1 MKNLIL
7 FILCPY
13 LLLAQG
19 EFDQWRFGYNAGI
32 DFSAGYPVVVSS
44 GVSISSPEAA
54 ASVSDCDGDLLFY
67 TDGLDVWAKN
77 NNRMQNG
84 YDLRGVGA
92 AYPSSQGTLIVKRP
106 QSSSIYYIFTSSD
119 IFGVNYSIVNMAAN
133 GGLGSVI
140 QKNINLSN
148 GLTQKLGVTYH
159 GNGKDIWVITH
170 YENSDVYEAFLVTQ
184 TGIGGSSV
192 KSSTGPKFT
201 SSHGDI
207 KFNQSGTKIAAVV
220 QDQDLITLADFNK
233 NTGKVSNSYGVIGDI
248 KHPHGCEFSPDDSK
262 MYVSAWDVLSSGGV
276 FQFNTFS
283 SISNSSSLVSSVK
296 VSGSYTPNGSLQ
308 LAPDGKIYISND
320 GGFSGNSY
328 LGIINFPNNSAGSIG
343 FNDRGINLGSG
354 SSSWEL
360 PNVTLTN
367 KDLPVSK
374 SILSSQ
380 FCFGDSTLFLLSN
393 NSGLVEV
400 LWDFDD
406 PNSGISNFSSILSP
420 HHIFSEPG
428 VYTINVKVT
437 NVCNIEEYSQ
447 VITIQE
453 LPELSLDSMTVC
465 PDLSVQIGEDS
476 ELGVAYNWSPGLGLS
491 DTEISN
497 PFFNSSYTESSNVEY
512 VLLGTSSNGCSVS
525 DTLTIELN
533 PKFIGTPDVYLCPGF
548 GVTLFLDSAI
558 KTANWESNIF
568 VNDLSSLSPYVNP
581 DIPTNF
587 MVDLIDSNNC
597 YYSDT
602 VFVNSLA
609 KVPVSAGIAK
619 SICYGD
625 SITIGEDV
633 SPDSSLFSWSPIE
646 GISNSTSVVTQA
658 SPISSQWYYVTV
670 TNDTCS
676 ALDSVYILVNDLPTL
691 NLVPVDTSI
700 CMLDTVFFSVTGSE
714 YYNWFINDS
723 SVLASNKYELVI
735 KKDLVAIVEGQDVN
749 GCVGYD
755 TSLIKVLALPILNLT
770 PDASICIGDSIKLT
784 VSGGVDYLWSESSF
798 GIDSVVEFIPEKTNV
813 YSVKVVGSNSCY
825 DVDSVLVVVN
835 DLPTIELM
843 SDTLICE
850 GSKAYLWARGGEA
863 YEWSPNLYLGSNL
876 GSEVISSP
884 IDPIS
889 YKVVVIDSNKCI
901 DSMFTSININVNPI
915 ANFNYS
921 ILPICEGLGVEFS
934 DSSELADS
942 YSWFFGDGSYSNEKD
957 PYHVFKYNSNTRTS
971 LVIGNNDVCYDTLKM
986 DFNWPEISNAIDVFV
1001 PNIITPNSDG
1011 INDCLTIT
1019 APSEFES
1026 CTSFIVYNRWGMKVF
1041 DSSLEFH
1048 QNFCGYNAYNNNEL
1062 SEGTYFYTVKVS
1074 TYYLNGFVSI
1084 VK

>member
-1 MKNLIL
+1 MRNLIL

-32 DFSAGYPVVVSS
+32 DFSAGYPVAVSS

-54 ASVSDCDGDLLFY
+54 ASVSDCNGNLLFY
-67 TDGLDVWAKN
+67 TDGQDVWAKN
-77 NNRMQNG
+77 DNRMQNG
-84 YDLRGVGA
+84 YDLRGIGA

-106 QSSSIYYIFTSSD
+106 QSSAIYYIFTSSD

-133 GGLGSVI
+133 GGLGAVI

-184 TGIGGSSV
+184 IGIGGSSV

-220 QDQDLITLADFNK
+220 QDQDLITLANFNK

-262 MYVSAWDVLSSGGV
+262 LYISAWDISSSGGV
-276 FQFNTFS
+276 FQFNTLS
-283 SISNSSSLVSSVK
+283 SNGSSLTSPVK

-320 GGFSGNSY
+320 GGFFENSY

-343 FNDRGINLGSG
+343 FIERGINLGSG

-367 KDLPVSK
+367 NDLPIPK
-374 SILSSQ
+374 SILSSK
-380 FCFGDSTLFLLSN
+380 FCFGDSTLFSLSN
-393 NSGLVEV
+393 HSGLVEV
-400 LWDFDD
+400 FWDFDD
-406 PNSGISNFSSILSP
+406 PNSGILNFSSTLNP
-420 HHIFSEPG
+420 NHIFSEPG
-428 VYTINVKVT
+428 IYTINVKVT
-437 NVCNIEEYSQ
+437 NVCDIEEYSQ
-447 VITIQE
+447 VITIE
-453 LPELSLDSMTVC
+453 DTPDLSLDSITVC
-465 PDLSVQIGEDS
+465 PDLSVQIGEDK
-476 ELGVAYNWSPGLGLS
+476 EFGVSYNWSPSSGLS
-491 DTEISN
+491 DTDISN
-497 PFFNSSYTESSNVEY
+497 PFFNSSEMKSSNIEY
-512 VLLGTSSNGCSVS
+512 VLSARSSNGCSVS
-525 DTLTIELN
+525 DTLSIELN
-533 PKFIGTPDVYLCPGF
+533 PKFIGAPDVYLCPGF
-548 GVTLFLDSAI
+548 GVKLFLDSAI
-558 KTANWESNIF
+558 KTANWESNVFI
-568 VNDLSSLSPYVNP
+568 NDLSSLSPYVNP

-602 VFVNSLA
+602 VFVNSSA
-609 KVPVSAGIAK
+609 KVPVSAGIGG

-625 SITIGEDV
+625 SITLGEDI
-633 SPDSSLFSWSPIE
+633 SPDSSMFSWSPIE
-646 GISNSTSVVTQA
+646 GIINSSSIVTQA
-658 SPISSQWYYVTV
+658 SPAFSQWYYVTI

-676 ALDSVYILVNDLPTL
+676 ALDSVYVLVNELPNL
-691 NLVPVDTSI
+691 NLVPVDTFI
-700 CMLDTVFFSVTGSE
+700 CMLDTVFFSVTGAE
-714 YYNWFINDS
+714 VYNWFINDS
-723 SVLASNKYELVI
+723 SVLASNKYEFVLQNNLV
-735 KKDLVAIVEGQDVN
+735 VVVEGQDIN
-749 GCVGYD
+749 GCVGFD
-755 TSLIKVLALPILNLT
+755 TTFIKVLALPVLNLT
-770 PDASICIGDSIKLT
+770 PDTSICIGDSIKLT
-784 VSGGVDYLWSESSF
+784 VSGGIDYLWSESYF
-798 GIDSVVEFIPEKTNV
+798 GVDSVVEFTPKKTNV
-813 YSVKVVGSNSCY
+813 YFVKGVGSNSCY
-825 DVDSVLVVVN
+825 NVDSVLVIVN

-843 SDTLICE
+843 SDTLVCE
-850 GSKAYLWARGGEA
+850 GSKAFLWARGGEE
-863 YEWSPNLYLGSNL
+863 YEWHPNLYLNSNL
-876 GSEVISSP
+876 GSEVISLP
-884 IDPIS
+884 LDPIS

-901 DSMFTSININVNPI
+901 DSMFTSIDINVKPL

-934 DSSELADS
+934 DSSELADN
-942 YSWFFGDGSYSNEKD
+942 YSWFFGDGFSSNEKD
-957 PYHVFKYNSNTRTS
+957 PYHVFSYNSNTRTS
-971 LVIGNNDVCYDTLKM
+971 LVIGNNDVCYDTLTM
-986 DFNWPEISNAIDVFV
+986 YFNWPEISNAIDVFV

-1019 APSEFES
+1019 VPSEFES

-1041 DSSLEFH
+1041 DSSLESH
-1048 QNFCGYNAYNNNEL
+1048 QIFCGYNAYNNNAL
-1062 SEGTYFYTVKVS
+1062 SEGTYFYKVKIG

>member
-1 MKNLIL
+1 MKSLIL

-13 LLLAQG
+13 LLLSQG

-32 DFSAGYPVVVSS
+32 DFSAGYAVVVSS

-67 TDGLDVWAKN
+67 TDGQDVWAKN
-77 NNRMQNG
+77 NNRMENG

-92 AYPSSQGTLIVKRP
+92 AYPSSQGTIIVKRP

-140 QKNINLSN
+140 QKNINLSS

-192 KSSTGPKFT
+192 KSSTGPVFT

-233 NTGKVSNSYGVIGDI
+233 NTGKVSNSFGVVGDI
-248 KHPHGCEFSPDDSK
+248 KQPHGCEFSPDDTK
-262 MYVSAWDVLSSGGV
+262 MYVSAWDVSPSGGV
-276 FQFNTFS
+276 FQFRTLSSNFS
-283 SISNSSSLVSSVK
+283 SLMSPAK
-296 VSGSYTPNGSLQ
+296 VSESYIPNGSLQ

-320 GGFSGNSY
+320 GGFFGNSY
-328 LGIINFPNNSAGSIG
+328 LGIINFPNNSPGNIG

-367 KDLPVSK
+367 NDIPVSK

-380 FCFGDSTLFLLSN
+380 FCFGDSTLFSLSN

-420 HHIFSEPG
+420 SHVFSEPG
-428 VYTINVKVT
+428 IYTINVKVT

-447 VITIQE
+447 IITIQE

-465 PDLSVQIGEDS
+465 PDLSVQIGRDS
-476 ELGVAYNWSPGLGLS
+476 ELGIAYNWSPGLGLS
-491 DTEISN
+491 NTEISN
-497 PFFNSSYTESSNVEY
+497 PFFKSSDIESSNIEY
-512 VLLGTSSNGCSVS
+512 VLEATSSNGCSFS
-525 DTLTIELN
+525 DTLKIKLN
-533 PKFIGTPDVYLCPGF
+533 PKFIGVPDVYLCPGF

-558 KTANWESNIF
+558 KTANWESNVF

-587 MVDLIDSNNC
+587 IVDLIDSNNC

-602 VFVNSLA
+602 IFVNALV
-609 KVPVSAGIAK
+609 KVPVSAGIDK
-619 SICYGD
+619 SVCFSD
-625 SITIGEDV
+625 SITIGEDI
-633 SPDSSLFSWSPIE
+633 SPDSSLFNWSPIE
-646 GISNSTSVVTQA
+646 GISNSSSAVTQV

-676 ALDSVYILVNDLPTL
+676 ASDSVYVLVNDLPNI
-691 NLVPVDTSI
+691 NLLPIDTSI
-700 CMLDTVFFSVTGSE
+700 CMMDTAFFSVTGSE
-714 YYNWFINDS
+714 NYNWFINDS
-723 SVLASNKYELVI
+723 SVLASNKYELII
-735 KKDLVAIVEGQDVN
+735 KKDLVAIVEGQDLN
-749 GCVGYD
+749 GCSAYD
-755 TSLIKVLALPILNLT
+755 TSIIKVLALPVVSLT
-770 PDASICIGDSIKLT
+770 TDTSICIGDSIILKA
-784 VSGGVDYLWSESSF
+784 SGGIDYLWSESSF
-798 GIDSVVEFIPEKTNV
+798 GIDSVIEFTPEKTNV

-825 DVDSVLVVVN
+825 DVDSVSVVVN

-850 GSKAYLWARGGEA
+850 GSRANLWARGGVV
-863 YEWSPNLYLGSNL
+863 YEWSPDLYLDRNL
-876 GSEVISSP
+876 GSDVISLP
-884 IDPIS
+884 IDPIT
-889 YKVVVIDSNKCI
+889 YKVVVVDSNQCV
-901 DSMFTSININVNPI
+901 DSMFTSVDINVNPI
-915 ANFNYS
+915 ANFNYN
-921 ILPICEGLGVEFS
+921 ILPVCEGLGVQFS
-934 DSSELADS
+934 DSSELADNF
-942 YSWFFGDGSYSNEKD
+942 SWVFGDGFYSIEKN
-957 PYHVFKYNSNTRTS
+957 PYHVFGYNSNTITS
-971 LVIGNNDVCYDTLKM
+971 LIIGNNDVCYDTLTM
-986 DFNWPEISNAIDVFV
+986 DFNWLEISNVIDVFV
-1001 PNIITPNSDG
+1001 PNIITPNNDG

-1026 CTSFIVYNRWGMKVF
+1026 CTSLIVYNRWGMKVF
-1041 DSSLEFH
+1041 DSSLGFH
-1048 QNFCGYNAYNNNEL
+1048 QNFCGYNAYNNNAL
-1062 SEGTYFYTVKVS
+1062 SEGTYFYTVKVGDYS
-1074 TYYLNGFVSI
+1074 LNGFVSI
-1084 VK
+1084 IK